1 MVNVSRFK
9 VLSFVMAFLLAASL
23 FAGCLAE
30 AQDQG
35 AVAEGTA
42 AAEPKSTDYSAVINW
57 MTKPA
62 VTRAV
67 DTFYIYPTAYIDM
80 SEGAPTICDIDDPVM
95 RQSADALYEK
105 QAIVYAESTNVFAPY
120 YRQVN
125 MAVAATA
132 PAEVRNALLEQEP
145 KADLF
150 AALDYYFEHF
160 NNGRPFILAGHS
172 QGSQMMT
179 YVLSEYRKA
188 HEDYFSRMVAA
199 YALGYSITGG
209 FLAENP
215 GLSFAEGPDDTG
227 VIVSW
232 NTEGEGNRDQDSF
245 VVEEGAIAINPLNW
259 RRDETYAGKEEN
271 LGARI
276 LNEETGAYEIIPEAA
291 DAVLDT
297 QRGVVVTHTDVMEP
311 MDPVMGFGPESYHGG
326 DYDLWYSNIQENVRL
341 RVERYLN
348 DHPAATDYA
357 QPASWYKVPE
367 ITKEADTFFIYPTV
381 YGGYDEG
388 EADYAPLDDAGMA
401 AGVETMYQM
410 QACVF
415 EESTNL
421 FMPYYRQ
428 ASMRIEVAAHQETGD
443 IETVLSTVPL
453 EDITAALDYYFEN
466 FNGGRPF
473 IIAGHSQGAAMTR
486 LLLKTYFKDHPEYYE
501 RMVAAYVIGY
511 SVTREDLEEN
521 PHLKFATGEDDV
533 GVIVSWNIEGP
544 KNADV
549 DNLVVLKDSVAINPL
564 NWKLDGTYAPA
575 SENLG
580 SRILNA
586 ETGEYEI
593 VDIGADARLNVDR
606 GVVVTN
612 ANSEPIT
619 DMTEF
624 FGPQSFHNGDYPFY
638 FMNIQDNVAKRIAAW
653 PGEAK
658 Q

>member
-357 QPASWYKVPE
+357 QPTSWYKVPE

-415 EESTNL
+415 EEPTNL

-486 LLLKTYFKDHPEYYE
+486 LLLKTYFKDHPEYYG

-612 ANSEPIT
+612 ADSEPIT

-653 PGEAK
+653 LGATE
-658 Q
+658 

>member
-1 MVNVSRFK
+1 MGSVSGFK
-9 VLSFVMAFLLAASL
+9 VLSVVMALLLAASL

-30 AQDQG
+30 AADQ
-35 AVAEGTA
+35 GTA
-42 AAEPKSTDYSAVINW
+42 AAGAAASEQKPTDYSSVVNW

-62 VTRAV
+62 VTHAV
-67 DTFYIYPTAYIDM
+67 DTFYIYPTAYMDM
-80 SEGAPTICDIDDPVM
+80 AEGAPTICDINDPIV

-132 PAEVRNALLEQEP
+132 PAETRNALLQQEP

-160 NNGRPFILAGHS
+160 NNGRPFILAAHS

-199 YALGYSITGG
+199 YALGYSITGD
-209 FLAENP
+209 FLKENP

-232 NTEGEGNRDQDSF
+232 NTEGEGNQGQDSF
-245 VVEEGAIAINPLNW
+245 VIEEGAIAINPLNW

-291 DAVLDT
+291 DAVVDT
-297 QRGVVVTHTDVMEP
+297 QRGVVVTHTDAMEP
-311 MDPVMGFGPESYHGG
+311 VDPAMGFGPESYHGG
-326 DYDLWYSNIQENVRL
+326 DYDLWYNNIRENVRL
-341 RVERYLN
+341 RVERYLS
-348 DHPAATDYA
+348 DRPAATDYA
-357 QPASWYKVPE
+357 QAANWYRIPE

-388 EADYAPLDDAGMA
+388 ESDYAPLDDPGMA
-401 AGVETMYQM
+401 AGVEVMYQM

-428 ASMRIEVAAHQETGD
+428 ASMKIEVAAHQETGD
-443 IETVLSTVPL
+443 LETVLGAAPL

-466 FNGGRPF
+466 YNGGRPF

-486 LLLKTYFKDHPEYYE
+486 LLLKTYFKEHPEYYE

-544 KNADV
+544 KNADA

-564 NWKLDGTYAPA
+564 NWKLDDTYAPA

-580 SRILNA
+580 SRVMNA

-593 VDIGADARLNVDR
+593 ADIGADAQLNVDR

-612 ANSEPIT
+612 ADYEPIT

-638 FMNIQDNVAKRIAAW
+638 FMNIQDNVAKRVAAW
-653 PGEAK
+653 LGAAK